1 MFCFIACSGSLEG
14 EKSRLSGF
22 RKVLNCSLCS
32 VCRYSAI
39 RCARAVPM
47 SSLEL
52 QQAREIHRA
61 PTPEPENKKPGM
73 NGEANLASKPS
84 TKPQKGI
91 MGMFANKPAPKN
103 QENGKDIK
111 LEPKDDAHVVWLWL
125 SLV

>member
-1 MFCFIACSGSLEG
+1 MNRS
-14 EKSRLSGF
+14 F
-22 RKVLNCSLCS
+22 RS

-39 RCARAVPM
+39 RCSSAVPM

-52 QQAREIHRA
+52 HQAREIHRA
-61 PTPEPENKKPGM
+61 PTPEPENKKNGM

-111 LEPKDDAHVVWLWL
+111 SEQKGDAPVVWLWP